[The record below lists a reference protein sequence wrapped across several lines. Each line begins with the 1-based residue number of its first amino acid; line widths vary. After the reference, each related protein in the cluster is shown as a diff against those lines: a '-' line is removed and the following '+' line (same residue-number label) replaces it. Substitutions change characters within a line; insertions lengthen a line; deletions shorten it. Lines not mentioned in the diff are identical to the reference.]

1 MTALASPG
9 YRRFH
14 VANDV
19 YAPQEDSQLL
29 IDTLE
34 KSLVLA
40 ERSAVD
46 LCTGS
51 GVIAIAA
58 AQLGAAA
65 VTAWDICPRAVQCA
79 AENARAAGV
88 AVDVRRGQLAH
99 ALASGPYDIVTSNP
113 PYVPTPP
120 KADHE
125 RIPREAGP
133 EWAWN
138 AGQDGRA
145 VLDPLCELAPHLL
158 ADGGT
163 MLFVQSELS
172 GVEQSIMILRS
183 SGLVAEVVARQWIPF
198 GPVLAARA
206 GWLESSGRLPSGRR
220 DEQLVV
226 IWAAKPTS

>member
-1 MTALASPG
+1 MTTILPNLG
-9 YRRFH
+9 EPV
-14 VANDV
+14 VARKGV
-19 YAPQEDSQLL
+19 YVPQQDSQLL

-34 KSLVLA
+34 QTTAMVG
-40 ERSAVD
+40 RRVVD

-65 VTAWDICPRAVQCA
+65 VSAWDICPRAVQCA
-79 AENARAAGV
+79 GENARAAGV
-88 AVDVRRGQLAH
+88 AVEVRRGPLTH
-99 ALASGPYDIVTSNP
+99 ALAAGPYDIVTSNP

-120 KADHE
+120 NADQE
-125 RIPREAGP
+125 VIPPEAGP
-133 EWAWN
+133 AWAWN

-163 MLFVQSELS
+163 MLFVQSEFS

-183 SGLVAEVVARQWIPF
+183 SGLAAEVVARQWIPF
-198 GPVLAARA
+198 GPVLVARA
-206 GWLESSGRLPSGRR
+206 GWLKSSGRLPSGRR

-226 IWAAKPTS
+226 IRADKLTS